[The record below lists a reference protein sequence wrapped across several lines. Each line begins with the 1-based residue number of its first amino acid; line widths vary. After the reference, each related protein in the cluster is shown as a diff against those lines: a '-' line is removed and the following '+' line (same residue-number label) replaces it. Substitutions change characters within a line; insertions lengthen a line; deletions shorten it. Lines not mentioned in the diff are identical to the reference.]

1 MATIS
6 INNIAKA
13 IYESSHDK
21 EGAKLD
27 VVTKNT
33 ITLISEKH
41 LMGKSKEI
49 LARLEKIV
57 DKNEEIVRAKIST
70 KEKIDKKIIEEIEDY
85 IKKRYKAKNTVLEFT
100 TDKDLLGGIKIEVG
114 DEVIDMTL
122 KNKIHRLKN
131 YLINS

>member
-6 INNIAKA
+6 INNIARA

-21 EGAKLD
+21 EGAQLD
-27 VVTKNT
+27 VVTKNA

-41 LMGKSKEI
+41 MLGKSKEI

-57 DKNEEIVRAKIST
+57 DKNEEIVRAKVST
-70 KEKIDKKIIEEIEDY
+70 KGKLDKKIITEIEDY
-85 IKKRYKAKNTVLEFT
+85 IKKRYKAKNTILEFT
-100 TDKDLLGGIKIEVG
+100 ESDDLLGGIKIEVG